1 MISVNQVKLLEKV
14 ASNFISNITSSFDVT
29 QKEAEL
35 VAELSDKILNSLSEI
50 CNDFIKENDLQ
61 MLETENQNKAHL
73 SVESSKGNTNTSIDK
88 EKALNEL
95 KLILRGGK
103 K

>member
-61 MLETENQNKAHL
+61 MLEAENQNKAHL